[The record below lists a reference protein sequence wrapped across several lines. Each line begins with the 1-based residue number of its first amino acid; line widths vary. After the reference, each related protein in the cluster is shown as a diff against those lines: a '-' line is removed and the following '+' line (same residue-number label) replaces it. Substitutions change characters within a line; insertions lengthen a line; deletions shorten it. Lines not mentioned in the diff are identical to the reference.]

1 MQTNISEKVNLSIAS
16 NNHPESKSVHAFDK
30 ELVVAKKLEE
40 NGEIDSAIVIYEE
53 CLQKKFRNQN
63 IPYDRLI
70 ILYRKKRQ
78 KENEIRI
85 LKLALE
91 LFKDDDI

>member
-1 MQTNISEKVNLSIAS
+1 MRNVFKR
-16 NNHPESKSVHAFDK
+16 K
-30 ELVVAKKLEE
+30 
-40 NGEIDSAIVIYEE
+40 
-53 CLQKKFRNQN
+53 CNQN

-78 KENEIRI
+78 EENEIRI

-91 LFKDDDI
+91 LFKDDDKYLIRLNKILD